1 MNNII
6 RLFLIEFSW
15 YVYMNKNSIS
25 IKEFTTV
32 LIICAKL
39 TTKQAYKIR
48 LDSFIEELHE
58 IRNHDPTIQQNYL
71 NNVTSHLVYRYFT
84 NH

>member
-1 MNNII
+1 MNQII
-6 RLFLIEFSW
+6 RKFLIILSE
-15 YVYMNKNSIS
+15 YVMDYQCIPIQDFTSIL
-25 IKEFTTV
+25 KV
-32 LIICAKL
+32 CAKL

-48 LDSFIEELHE
+48 LDSFIDELHE

-71 NNVTSHLVYRYFT
+71 NNVASHLVYRYFA